1 MIWKIQPKSAIIGL
15 ISMLHTKSSTLLGLN
30 ASDPSTRSM
39 KKFLPQNAVVLD
51 IGANEGDFAALCK
64 KACKS
69 VKLVVVEPQKELE
82 EKLLAI
88 LGSDDL
94 CVWKAASNFVGVSAF
109 NRKSIGDRKASLSS
123 TKNPND
129 INVGVTS
136 VDQICEEY
144 NLTRVNL
151 LKIDTEGN
159 DFRVLLGSEESIDKG
174 KIDAI
179 IFEISYQTF
188 MNGFTPQ
195 EIEGWLRD
203 KGYSRFYRA
212 TKRLGFIPVAK
223 LHNYRAE
230 TQNILVTREP
240 RN

>member
-1 MIWKIQPKSAIIGL
+1 MIWKLQPKPTTIAM

-30 ASDPSTRSM
+30 ASDPSPRSM

-64 KACKS
+64 MACKS
-69 VKLVVVEPQKELE
+69 VKLVVVEPQKEME
-82 EKLLAI
+82 EKLLTI
-88 LGSDDL
+88 LGPDDL
-94 CVWKAASNFVGVSAF
+94 FICKAASNFIGVSPF

-123 TKNPND
+123 AKDPHNM
-129 INVGVTS
+129 NVEVTS

-144 NLTRVNL
+144 NLKRINL

-174 KIDAI
+174 SIDAVM
-179 IFEISYQTF
+179 FEISYQTF

-195 EIEGWLRD
+195 EIEGWLRN
-203 KGYSRFYRA
+203 KGYSKFYRA

-230 TQNILVTREP
+230 TQNILVTKET

>member
-1 MIWKIQPKSAIIGL
+1 MIWKIQPKSAMIGM

-30 ASDPSTRSM
+30 ASDPSPRSM
-39 KKFLPQNAVVLD
+39 KKFLPHNAVVLD

-88 LGSDDL
+88 LGPDDL
-94 CVWKAASNFVGVSAF
+94 CIWKAASNFVGVSAF
-109 NRKSIGDRKASLSS
+109 HRKSIGDRKASLLPS
-123 TKNPND
+123 KNSYD
-129 INVGVTS
+129 MNVGVTS

-144 NLTRVNL
+144 NLKRVNL

-174 KIDAI
+174 SIDAI
-179 IFEISYQTF
+179 IFEVSYQTF

>member
-1 MIWKIQPKSAIIGL
+1 MIKKMQSKSTIIRI
-15 ISMLHTKSSTLLGLN
+15 ISMLHAKSSTLLGLN
-30 ASDPSTRSM
+30 ASDPSPRSM

-51 IGANEGDFAALCK
+51 IGANEGDFAAICK
-64 KACKS
+64 KACTS
-69 VKLVVVEPQKELE
+69 VKLVVIEPQKELE
-82 EKLLAI
+82 EKLLKI
-88 LGSDDL
+88 LGPNDL
-94 CVWKAASNFVGVSAF
+94 CIWKAVSNFVGVSAF

-123 TKNPND
+123 TKNPHEM
-129 INVGVTS
+129 NVEVTS

-144 NLTRVNL
+144 NPRRINL

-159 DFRVLLGSEESIDKG
+159 DFKVLLGSEESIDKG
-174 KIDAI
+174 RIDAVM
-179 IFEISYQTF
+179 FEISYQTF

-195 EIEGWLRD
+195 EIEGWLRN
-203 KGYSRFYRA
+203 KGYSKFYRA

-230 TQNILVTREP
+230 TQNTLVTKET

>member
-1 MIWKIQPKSAIIGL
+1 MIWKMQPKSAIIGM

-30 ASDPSTRSM
+30 ASDPSPRSM

-88 LGSDDL
+88 LGPDDL
-94 CVWKAASNFVGVSAF
+94 CIWKAASNFVGVSAF

-123 TKNPND
+123 TNNPYD
-129 INVGVTS
+129 MNVGVTS
-136 VDQICEEY
+136 VDQICEAY
-144 NLTRVNL
+144 NLKRVNL

-174 KIDAI
+174 RIDAI

-203 KGYSRFYRA
+203 KGYTRFYRA